1 MSAEI
6 SIEPMTA
13 VHVPDVVALETE
25 LFDHPWTKGMFLQ
38 EVDDNHLSRPF
49 VALHS
54 GKVVGYLI
62 SWFLRDEVHLLNI
75 GVSPR
80 LQRRG
85 IARRFVDHLI
95 ALARLERRKLIT
107 LEVRVGNT
115 PARAL
120 YESYGFRTVK
130 RQKEYYEDTG
140 EDAIVM
146 VLVLG
151 EKRAGS

>member
-13 VHVPDVVALETE
+13 VHVPDVVALEAE
-25 LFDHPWTKGMFLQ
+25 LFDHPWTTGMFLQ
-38 EVDDNHLSRPF
+38 EVEDNHLSRPF
-49 VALHS
+49 VALHN
-54 GKVVGYLI
+54 GRVVGYLI

-75 GVSPR
+75 GVTPR

-95 ALARLERRKLIT
+95 ALARLERRGWVT

-115 PARAL
+115 PALAL
-120 YESYGFRTVK
+120 YESCGFRKVK
-130 RQKEYYEDTG
+130 RRRDYYEDTG

-151 EKRAGS
+151 EKGSGS